1 MTEIKE
7 DSRTKSS
14 GIVRRLSNAA
24 NNRLAK
30 DAERSGAAFA
40 SPS

>member
-1 MTEIKE
+1 MESAARCCRRE
-7 DSRTKSS
+7 AS
-14 GIVRRLSNAA
+14 GNNVA
-24 NNRLAK
+24 NNWLAK